1 MPPPLRQA
9 PAEVEEE
16 AAMSDYEEEAVEE
29 EVEEEVAEVAPE
41 PEAPK
46 PKPPPPAAPKI
57 PTGEKVDLG
66 AIAAKRKDKDQ
77 LELES
82 LIDKWFEKR
91 TKEDA
96 ELEEMRQLR
105 EQRKAEMAEK
115 EELRKQQEKERIEA
129 EKQKLKTQREQ
140 EEQRRR
146 MLDDRKKRL
155 GNTNQHLGGY
165 LRTRRMREQ
174 KEAEEKRRRELDE
187 RKKRLGNVN
196 MHMGGYLR
204 TLEKKGPSKRD
215 MAAEKK
221 RKTVELRVGK
231 FSSDAVSESYADE
244 LHEKLQHSEEALYDI
259 KDKVKVQNQDVERL
273 RTTVNESMGKFSK
286 PGAVSRGKVSG
297 GKWGAKK

>member
-1 MPPPLRQA
+1 MA
-9 PAEVEEE
+9 DEET
-16 AAMSDYEEEAVEE
+16 YEEEGY
-29 EVEEEVAEVAPE
+29 EEEVAEVAPE

-46 PKPPPPAAPKI
+46 PKPPPVAAPKI

-82 LIDKWFEKR
+82 LIEKWFEKR

-96 ELEEMRQLR
+96 ELEEMRQMR

-129 EKQKLKTQREQ
+129 EK
-140 EEQRRR
+140 
-146 MLDDRKKRL
+146 
-155 GNTNQHLGGY
+155 
-165 LRTRRMREQ
+165 RRMREQ

-259 KDKVKVQNQDVERL
+259 KDKVKIQNQDVERL

-297 GKWGAKK
+297 GKWGGKK

>member
-1 MPPPLRQA
+1 MA
-9 PAEVEEE
+9 DEET
-16 AAMSDYEEEAVEE
+16 YEEEGY
-29 EVEEEVAEVAPE
+29 EEEVAEVAPE

-46 PKPPPPAAPKI
+46 PKPPPVAAPKI

-82 LIDKWFEKR
+82 LIEKWFEKR

-96 ELEEMRQLR
+96 ELEEMRQMR

-129 EKQKLKTQREQ
+129 EKQKLKQQREQ
-140 EEQRRR
+140 EEERRKQIEQRKR
-146 MLDDRKKRL
+146 RL
-155 GNTNQHLGGY
+155 GNANQQL
-165 LRTRRMREQ
+165 
-174 KEAEEKRRRELDE
+174 
-187 RKKRLGNVN
+187 
-196 MHMGGYLR
+196 GGYLR

-259 KDKVKVQNQDVERL
+259 KDKVKIQNQDVERL

-297 GKWGAKK
+297 GKWGGKK

>member
-1 MPPPLRQA
+1 MSDVEEEVEVEEAAPEEEEEEA

-129 EKQKLKTQREQ
+129 EK
-140 EEQRRR
+140 
-146 MLDDRKKRL
+146 
-155 GNTNQHLGGY
+155 
-165 LRTRRMREQ
+165 RRMREQ